1 MKIGMRKPSLTRS
14 LKARTT
20 SKWKRQAKK
29 AIIPGYGKKGMG
41 WVKNPKKAMYN
52 KVYHKTTFGFSDLFK
67 LSKKRAKN
75 NEQPLQYDSS
85 RQHTSNK
92 NKRGSF
98 IFLIVS
104 LILLFILPPLGVL
117 LLLVNFFVFIIK
129 YFSSKKRKVTSSN
142 PSVDKIIFHEDF
154 LLMGTNYHKEEAEI
168 AADFLSEGV
177 HYFGKDNK
185 YLKSYILRTYK
196 TVYKYNKLKTVD
208 VILQR
213 EPLNKHDKNAIKV
226 LVNNTFVGYIPAEIA
241 RKIAFMIQNKKYRY
255 DAILTGRGG
264 PYKTVD
270 LDTEKIIERKKELSY
285 YLDLT
290 IWKIAK

>member
-1 MKIGMRKPSLTRS
+1 
-14 LKARTT
+14 
-20 SKWKRQAKK
+20 
-29 AIIPGYGKKGMG
+29 MG
-41 WVKNPKKAMYN
+41 IL
-52 KVYHKTTFGFSDLFK
+52 SILFP
-67 LSKKRAKN
+67 N
-75 NEQPLQYDSS
+75 
-85 RQHTSNK
+85 
-92 NKRGSF
+92 
-98 IFLIVS
+98 I
-104 LILLFILPPLGVL
+104 
-117 LLLVNFFVFIIK
+117 
-129 YFSSKKRKVTSSN
+129 FSSTKDNLDTKTEFKET
-142 PSVDKIIFHEDF
+142 IIFHDSF
-154 LLMGTNYHKEEAEI
+154 LLMGTNYHKKEAYQV
-168 AADFLSEGV
+168 ADFLSGGE

>member
-1 MKIGMRKPSLTRS
+1 MGILSILFPNIFPSTKDNLDT
-14 LKARTT
+14 
-20 SKWKRQAKK
+20 
-29 AIIPGYGKKGMG
+29 
-41 WVKNPKKAMYN
+41 
-52 KVYHKTTFGFSDLFK
+52 KTEFK
-67 LSKKRAKN
+67 
-75 NEQPLQYDSS
+75 E
-85 RQHTSNK
+85 T
-92 NKRGSF
+92 
-98 IFLIVS
+98 
-104 LILLFILPPLGVL
+104 
-117 LLLVNFFVFIIK
+117 
-129 YFSSKKRKVTSSN
+129 
-142 PSVDKIIFHEDF
+142 IIFHDSF
-154 LLMGTNYHKEEAEI
+154 LLMGTNYHNEEAYQV
-168 AADFLSEGV
+168 ADFLSGGE

-213 EPLNKHDKNAIKV
+213 EPLNKHDKNAIKI

-241 RKIAFMIQNKKYRY
+241 RRIAFMVQNKKYRY

-270 LDTEKIIERKKELSY
+270 LDTEKILERKKKLSY

>member
-1 MKIGMRKPSLTRS
+1 
-14 LKARTT
+14 
-20 SKWKRQAKK
+20 
-29 AIIPGYGKKGMG
+29 MG
-41 WVKNPKKAMYN
+41 IL
-52 KVYHKTTFGFSDLFK
+52 SILFP
-67 LSKKRAKN
+67 N
-75 NEQPLQYDSS
+75 
-85 RQHTSNK
+85 
-92 NKRGSF
+92 
-98 IFLIVS
+98 I
-104 LILLFILPPLGVL
+104 
-117 LLLVNFFVFIIK
+117 
-129 YFSSKKRKVTSSN
+129 FSSKKDNLDTKTEF
-142 PSVDKIIFHEDF
+142 KETIIFHDSF
-154 LLMGTNYHKEEAEI
+154 LLMGTNYHKKEAYQ
-168 AADFLSEGV
+168 AAEFLSDGE

-241 RKIAFMIQNKKYRY
+241 RKIAFMVQNKKYRY

-270 LDTEKIIERKKELSY
+270 LDTEKILEREKELSY

-290 IWKIAK
+290 IWKTTK

>member
-1 MKIGMRKPSLTRS
+1 
-14 LKARTT
+14 
-20 SKWKRQAKK
+20 
-29 AIIPGYGKKGMG
+29 MG
-41 WVKNPKKAMYN
+41 I
-52 KVYHKTTFGFSDLFK
+52 
-67 LSKKRAKN
+67 LSK
-75 NEQPLQYDSS
+75 
-85 RQHTSNK
+85 
-92 NKRGSF
+92 
-98 IFLIVS
+98 
-104 LILLFILPPLGVL
+104 LFPNI
-117 LLLVNFFVFIIK
+117 
-129 YFSSKKRKVTSSN
+129 FSSTKDNLDTKTEFKET
-142 PSVDKIIFHEDF
+142 IIFHDSF
-154 LLMGTNYHKEEAEI
+154 LLMGTNYHKKEAYQV
-168 AADFLSEGV
+168 ADFLSGGE

-185 YLKSYILRTYK
+185 YLKSYILKTYK

-241 RKIAFMIQNKKYRY
+241 RKIASMIQNKKYRY

>member
-1 MKIGMRKPSLTRS
+1 
-14 LKARTT
+14 
-20 SKWKRQAKK
+20 
-29 AIIPGYGKKGMG
+29 MG
-41 WVKNPKKAMYN
+41 IL
-52 KVYHKTTFGFSDLFK
+52 SILFP
-67 LSKKRAKN
+67 N
-75 NEQPLQYDSS
+75 
-85 RQHTSNK
+85 
-92 NKRGSF
+92 
-98 IFLIVS
+98 I
-104 LILLFILPPLGVL
+104 
-117 LLLVNFFVFIIK
+117 
-129 YFSSKKRKVTSSN
+129 FSSTKDNLDTKTEFKET
-142 PSVDKIIFHEDF
+142 IIFHDSF
-154 LLMGTNYHKEEAEI
+154 LLMGTNYHKKEAYEV
-168 AADFLSEGV
+168 ADFLSGGE

-241 RKIAFMIQNKKYRY
+241 RKIASVVKNNKYRY

-270 LDTEKIIERKKELSY
+270 LETEKIVEHKKELSY